1 MTLTNYIEKKDEV
14 HLWFRVDL
22 TLVNPLVLGLDAV
35 DGEGPVVGARG
46 VVNVH
51 SLVAGEHH
59 RAAGQYHRVLS
70 SPDPGNLQCNRSCY
84 IFPYLQ
90 NCQLS
95 ANRARMGRF
104 VMDGT

>member
-59 RAAGQYHRVLS
+59 GAARQHHRVLS
-70 SPDPGNLQCNRSCY
+70 SPDPGNLH
-84 IFPYLQ
+84 
-90 NCQLS
+90 
-95 ANRARMGRF
+95 AREF
-104 VMDGT
+104 SK